1 MHQSGNLHVAAKKL
15 KLYVLSWVCFLVG
28 FCWFFF
34 FLKKRLFTV
43 KCLGFYILTA
53 AELTI
58 SQLPPKKHAEALYLK
73 RNLLWWWGGTLARL

>member
-1 MHQSGNLHVAAKKL
+1 MYFLGFVFW
-15 KLYVLSWVCFLVG
+15 WVFVV
-28 FCWFFF
+28 FF

-73 RNLLWWWGGTLARL
+73 HNLLWWWGGTLARL